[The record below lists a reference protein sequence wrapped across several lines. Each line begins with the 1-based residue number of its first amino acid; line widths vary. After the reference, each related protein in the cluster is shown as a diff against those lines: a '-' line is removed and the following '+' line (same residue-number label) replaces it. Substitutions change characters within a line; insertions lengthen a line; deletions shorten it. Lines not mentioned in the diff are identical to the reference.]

1 MATKRVYELPFG
13 AHVLADGRVRFRLWA
28 PAQQRVG
35 LELDGATA
43 SLPMLPFD
51 QGWHELITY
60 DAKLATRYRFVLQ
73 DDLRVPDPASRFQPD
88 DVHGA
93 SEVIDPS
100 NYDWRDSEWRG
111 RAWEDA
117 VVYELHIGAFTA
129 AGTFRAAID
138 KLDHLVALGVTALE
152 IMPVADFPGR
162 RNWGYDGAFLYAPDS
177 SYGRPEDFKALIDA
191 AHARGLMVLLD
202 VVYNHF
208 GPDGNYLASYAPQFF
223 SERHKTPWGA
233 ALNYDG
239 PQSRSVRDF
248 MIHNALYWLAEFHLD
263 GLRLD
268 AVHAIADD
276 SDKHLLVELAER
288 VRAFVNDRPIHL
300 IVENEDNHAH
310 LLKRDGTAL
319 LYSAQWND
327 DVHHVLHTA
336 ATNEA
341 SGYYQDY
348 LDDTIKLGRAL
359 AQGFA
364 YQGELMSY
372 RNAPRGEAS
381 TELPPTAFVAFIQN
395 HDQIGNRAYGERIA
409 QLASDDAVRAIAAV
423 YLLLPQVPMLFMGE
437 EWNATQPFAFFCDF
451 SGDLAQ
457 AVSKGRRAEFARFSD
472 FQDAD
477 KRARIPDPQAETTF
491 MAAKLQWHDLQ
502 NPQHS
507 KQLEWYRRILQVRQ
521 RDIRPLLAD
530 IRRAGSYVVVA
541 PGAVLVT
548 WPSATTELIL
558 AANLSNDTVDFPL
571 TTGRV
576 LWQQGVV
583 DERHF
588 APWAVRWSLVQA
600 ED

>member
-13 AHVLADGRVRFRLWA
+13 AQVLADGRVRFRLWA

-35 LELDGATA
+35 LELDGAKA
-43 SLPMLPFD
+43 ALPMLPFD

-60 DAKLATRYRFVLQ
+60 EAKLATRYRFVLQ
-73 DDLRVPDPASRFQPD
+73 DDLRVPDPGSRFQPD

-100 NYDWRDSEWRG
+100 NYEWRDSDWRG

-117 VVYELHIGAFTA
+117 VIYELHIGAFTA

-208 GPDGNYLASYAPQFF
+208 GPEGNYLASYAPQFF

-288 VRAFVNDRPIHL
+288 VRALVTARPIHL
-300 IVENEDNHAH
+300 VLENEENQAR
-310 LLKRDGTAL
+310 LLKREGNAV
-319 LYSAQWND
+319 LYTAQWND
-327 DVHHVLHTA
+327 DAHHVLHTA

-348 LDDTIKLGRAL
+348 LGDTKKLGRAL
-359 AQGFA
+359 AEGFA

-372 RNAPRGEAS
+372 RNAPRGTAS

-395 HDQIGNRAYGERIA
+395 HDQIGNRAYGERIV
-409 QLASDDAVRAIAAV
+409 QLASDAAVRAIAAV

-457 AVSKGRRAEFARFSD
+457 AVSEGRRAEFARFKD
-472 FQDAD
+472 FQDAEQ
-477 KRARIPDPQAETTF
+477 RARIPDPQAATTF
-491 MAAKLQWHDLQ
+491 MAAKLQWNDLQ
-502 NPQHS
+502 QSPHS
-507 KQLEWYRRILQVRQ
+507 KRLEWYRRILQVRQ
-521 RDIRPLLAD
+521 RDIRPLLAG
-530 IRRAGSYVVVA
+530 IHRAGSYVVVA

-548 WPSATTELIL
+548 WPIATNELIL
-558 AANLSNDTVDFPL
+558 AANLSKDTVNFPL
-571 TTGRV
+571 TAGRV
-576 LWQQGVV
+576 LWQEGVI

-588 APWAVRWSLVQA
+588 APWAVRWSVVQA